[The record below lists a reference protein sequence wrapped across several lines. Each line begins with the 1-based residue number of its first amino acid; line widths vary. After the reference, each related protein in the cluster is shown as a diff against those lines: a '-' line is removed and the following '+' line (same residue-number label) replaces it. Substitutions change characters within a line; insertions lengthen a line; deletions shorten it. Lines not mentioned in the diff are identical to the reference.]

1 MTKRARFTLRGV
13 DFMVEEFPH
22 LLSLEKFRATIEQ
35 GDQLLI
41 QEWGIT
47 AQQATAKAL
56 ARFSEFLDIMELAD
70 EGMEITA

>member
-1 MTKRARFTLRGV
+1 MTTRTRFSLKGL
-13 DFMVEEFPH
+13 DLMVEEFPH

-41 QEWGIT
+41 QEWGDT

-56 ARFSEFLDIMELAD
+56 ARFSEFLDIMELVD
-70 EGMEITA
+70 GDMGVTA